1 VQRRRGDIRHFLKS
15 DTPFPEREE
24 KEEGYKLHD
33 DYRWLF
39 ARVLAY
45 ARETV
50 RENDGSRHRQRVQW
64 WSALALLRAL
74 ASSPAAA
81 AATLRTRAATIDT
94 ETPEEADDL
103 GRRTVL
109 DLLDDAAVEAVDIT
123 PGGDSG
129 QEEGEGSRHRHRLM
143 EMARQ
148 AEALQGKK
156 DNKLQ
161 TARKMVLTLLAEGFR
176 PIVFCRFI
184 ATADYLAAA
193 LREELPKDVAVAA
206 VTSEL
211 APTEREARINQL
223 AETPKHV
230 LVATDCLSE
239 GINLQRDFDAVIHY
253 DLSWNP
259 TRHEQREG
267 RVDRYGQP
275 SPKVRVVTYYG
286 LDNQIDGIVLDV
298 LLRKHKKI
306 RSSLGIS
313 VPVPVDTEQIV
324 EAVFEGLLL
333 RNKPG
338 SEEQMFLDFA
348 DYFRPAK
355 EDLFA
360 KWDMSAERE
369 KRSRTMFAQE
379 GLSAGVEEVERELA
393 AVRQAIGSGIEVSRF
408 TKEALLAHGAV
419 VAQNGVV
426 KVDLAE
432 IPRGLRDALATDR
445 HLLVRF
451 EPPTKAGELLLTRTH
466 PVVEGLAG
474 YLLDTALDPQLDSVA
489 RRCGAIRT
497 HAVTR
502 RTTVLL
508 LRCRYHIITR
518 QGTQEKPLLAEDCL
532 TVAFE
537 GSPTNPAWL
546 APSVAEALLGARPDA
561 NIQPDQAAE
570 FIRKVNLDFG
580 SLTQHLNEI
589 VRQRGDELLAAH
601 TRVRTAARMQGVRHY
616 VEAQYPPDVLG
627 VYVYLPVLPEA
638 GKAAD

>member
-1 VQRRRGDIRHFLKS
+1 
-15 DTPFPEREE
+15 
-24 KEEGYKLHD
+24 
-33 DYRWLF
+33 
-39 ARVLAY
+39 
-45 ARETV
+45 
-50 RENDGSRHRQRVQW
+50 
-64 WSALALLRAL
+64 
-74 ASSPAAA
+74 
-81 AATLRTRAATIDT
+81 
-94 ETPEEADDL
+94 
-103 GRRTVL
+103 L
-109 DLLDDAAVEAVDIT
+109 D
-123 PGGDSG
+123 
-129 QEEGEGSRHRHRLM
+129 
-143 EMARQ
+143 MARQ
-148 AEALQGKK
+148 AEGLQGKK

-161 TARKMVLTLLAEGFR
+161 TARTMVATLLAEGFR

-184 ATADYLAAA
+184 ATADYIAAA
-193 LREELPKDVAVAA
+193 LREDFPKDIAVAA

-211 APTEREARINQL
+211 APAERQLRIDQL
-223 AETPKHV
+223 GETPKHV

-275 SPKVRVVTYYG
+275 SRKVRVVTYYG

-313 VPVPVDTEQIV
+313 VPVPVNTEQIV

-338 SEEQMFLDFA
+338 TEEQMFLDFE

-360 KWDMSAERE
+360 QWDMSAERE

-379 GLSAGVEEVERELA
+379 GLSASVEEVERELT
-393 AVRQAIGSGIEVSRF
+393 AVQQAIGSGIEVSRF

-432 IPRGLRDALATDR
+432 IPRGLRDALATNR

-474 YLLDTALDPQLDSVA
+474 YLLDTALDPQVDSVA
-489 RRCGAIRT
+489 RRCGVIRT
-497 HAVTR
+497 RAITR

-508 LRCRYHIITR
+508 LRLRFHIITR
-518 QGTQEKPLLAEDCL
+518 HGSEAKPLLAEDCL

-537 GSPTNPAWL
+537 GSPVNPTWL
-546 APSVAEALLGARPDA
+546 EQPAAEALLGARPDA
-561 NIQPDQAAE
+561 NIQPDQASE
-570 FIRKVNLDFG
+570 FIRKVNLDFA
-580 SLTQHLNEI
+580 SLLPRLNEM
-589 VRQRGDELLAAH
+589 VRLRGDELLAAH
-601 TRVRTAARMQGVRHY
+601 TRVRIAARMQGVRHS
-616 VEAQYPPDVLG
+616 VEAQLPPDVLG

-638 GKAAD
+638 GKAIS

>member
-1 VQRRRGDIRHFLKS
+1 MPPPCVRNCPRTSLSQPSRANWRLRNA
-15 DTPFPEREE
+15 
-24 KEEGYKLHD
+24 KL
-33 DYRWLF
+33 R
-39 ARVLAY
+39 
-45 ARETV
+45 
-50 RENDGSRHRQRVQW
+50 
-64 WSALALLRAL
+64 
-74 ASSPAAA
+74 
-81 AATLRTRAATIDT
+81 ID
-94 ETPEEADDL
+94 
-103 GRRTVL
+103 
-109 DLLDDAAVEAVDIT
+109 
-123 PGGDSG
+123 
-129 QEEGEGSRHRHRLM
+129 
-143 EMARQ
+143 
-148 AEALQGKK
+148 
-156 DNKLQ
+156 
-161 TARKMVLTLLAEGFR
+161 
-176 PIVFCRFI
+176 
-184 ATADYLAAA
+184 
-193 LREELPKDVAVAA
+193 
-206 VTSEL
+206 
-211 APTEREARINQL
+211 QL

-338 SEEQMFLDFA
+338 TEEQMFLDFE

-379 GLSAGVEEVERELA
+379 GLSASVEEVERELT

-497 HAVTR
+497 RAVTR

-508 LRCRYHIITR
+508 LRFATTSLPGKGARKSH
-518 QGTQEKPLLAEDCL
+518 LLAEDCL

-537 GSPTNPAWL
+537 GSPVNPTWL
-546 APSVAEALLGARPDA
+546 DATSGRSASRRKTGREYSARPGRRIHPQGESRFRVA
-561 NIQPDQAAE
+561 PARASMRWSASAATNFSPPTPASGPRPVCKASGIPWKRSSRLMSWE
-570 FIRKVNLDFG
+570 CMSTCPRSPKPERRQLDDGLEEPRPVFDD
-580 SLTQHLNEI
+580 SLG
-589 VRQRGDELLAAH
+589 RCDSSPRPAAAYC
-601 TRVRTAARMQGVRHY
+601 RRR
-616 VEAQYPPDVLG
+616 P
-627 VYVYLPVLPEA
+627 
-638 GKAAD
+638 